1 MRCLRFDLHRK
12 LIGYIDD
19 ELSPE
24 AVRRVEAH
32 LMDCNACRARVKHL
46 RDGKRIVRAL
56 EPADIPVLP
65 WERLEQ
71 AIRRRTVPPPPR
83 PTATKW
89 LLPALGG
96 GATALLLVIAAIVFL
111 APPYV
116 EFLTERSVDSGKFRP
131 VKIAEIP
138 AHPEPHVVA
147 EGYVAEMRVA
157 EDDGDLVFKLVED
170 PSRPSPFVVCEIVPP
185 SRLEMP
191 RVGSRVRV
199 FGVRRF
205 DDKTE
210 HQWYEVHP
218 VLEIRAVGEK

>member
-19 ELSPE
+19 ELSPD
-24 AVRRVEAH
+24 AVRRVESH
-32 LMDCNACRARVKHL
+32 LMDCNACRSRVKHL
-46 RDGKRIVRAL
+46 RDGKRIAHAL
-56 EPADIPVLP
+56 EPGDLP
-65 WERLEQ
+65 ALSWERLER
-71 AIRRRTVPPPPR
+71 AIRRSSLPPR
-83 PTATKW
+83 PAATHW

-96 GATALLLVIAAIVFL
+96 GATVLLSALAAIVVL
-111 APPYV
+111 APRQFVPD
-116 EFLTERSVDSGKFRP
+116 RSVDSGKIRP

-138 AHPEPHVVA
+138 VHPEPHVVA
-147 EGYVAEMRVA
+147 EGYVAEMKVS

-170 PSRPSPFVVCEIVPP
+170 PAKPSPFVVCEIVPP
-185 SRLEMP
+185 SRVEMP

-218 VLEIRAVGEK
+218 VLEIKPAEVVGGRQ